1 MTDPG
6 FPIRPDELDAATL
19 DTMLRQAGVLG
30 NGRVAAATWE
40 LIGTG
45 KMGDNARHTLTLEG
59 APDDAPRTVVAKYP
73 ALDPATRQRA
83 AGGGIYRKELLFYR
97 NLAHHTSMRTPAI
110 HATEL
115 DETGAAMLLVM
126 EDLAPAEPGSQ
137 FVGESHDHALLV
149 IEQAARLAASFLG
162 DPQLT
167 PADWIMSPQK
177 PDTAEFVQALL
188 VDAWPNFVERF
199 GGELTDEQLAFGHR
213 YIPHHQHF
221 ACRDVGARTLNHG
234 DLRSENILFSAD
246 EAITV
251 DWQTIQEG
259 DPLTDLAYFLGGSC
273 TVDDR
278 RAWERE
284 LVEDFRGRL
293 SEHGVDLASN
303 DAWARYR
310 AAAMHGIMITVLGA
324 TYSTADERS
333 DAMFLTMI
341 QRHLQHCIDLD
352 AGDFLP

>member
-1 MTDPG
+1 MSDPD
-6 FPIRPDELDAATL
+6 FPIRPEQLDADELDAR
-19 DTMLRQAGVLG
+19 LRQSGVLG
-30 NGRVAAATWE
+30 GGRVVDASWE

-59 APDDAPRTVVAKYP
+59 TPDDAPQSVVAKYP
-73 ALDPATRQRA
+73 ALDPVTRQRA

-97 NLAHHTSMRTPAI
+97 NLADRTSMRTPTI
-110 HATEL
+110 HDTEL
-115 DETGAAMLLVM
+115 DETGSAMLIVM

-137 FVGESHDHALLV
+137 FVGESHDHAVLV
-149 IEQAARLAASFLG
+149 IEQAARLASAFVG

-177 PDTAEFVQALL
+177 PDTSEFVQALL

-213 YIPHHQHF
+213 YIPNHQHF
-221 ACRDVGARTLNHG
+221 ASRDIGPRTLNHG
-234 DLRSENILFSAD
+234 DLRSENILFTD
-246 EAITV
+246 HEAITV
-251 DWQTIQEG
+251 DWQTVQEG
-259 DPLTDLAYFLGGSC
+259 DPLTDVAYFLGGSC
-273 TVDDR
+273 TVEDR
-278 RAWERE
+278 RSWERE
-284 LVEDFRGRL
+284 LVDEFRSRL
-293 SEHGVDLASN
+293 GEQGVNLPAD

-341 QRHLQHCIDLD
+341 QRHLQHCVDLD
-352 AGDFLP
+352 AGDFLS